1 MACGALFRC
10 RHQVAHRAVDSLVC
24 HTAVGANLPSTLV
37 QSSQRTVCQLGVVL
51 HRYRLDCIYIYNACH
66 LFPFLYVKL
75 HRVLRNATGHGRGV
89 VATQYAPLTTVFN
102 PSVTAWHLPYILHS
116 KTQGRR
122 IIVFCIS
129 VFGVVQ
135 MSRGE
140 IRWKF
145 GQPKKVR
152 RRWKQFYEGRAV
164 SLLYKSF
171 DTALWGLAVT
181 ICDFSERSFRSCF
194 KFIEK

>member
-1 MACGALFRC
+1 MHISLPLCSWKEYRGSARRARGLKRLAKSPPLSGGEVARKTEEKGRGLSERSEFRRPRRRPWRRTQKPDNCGGASWFVLLAVEKNEQINDLF
-10 RHQVAHRAVDSLVC
+10 QPLSSE
-24 HTAVGANLPSTLV
+24 TAV
-37 QSSQRTVCQLGVVL
+37 
-51 HRYRLDCIYIYNACH
+51 
-66 LFPFLYVKL
+66 
-75 HRVLRNATGHGRGV
+75 
-89 VATQYAPLTTVFN
+89 
-102 PSVTAWHLPYILHS
+102 PSVSPLYFPTE
-116 KTQGRR
+116 TQGRR

-135 MSRGE
+135 MSRRE

-152 RRWKQFYEGRAV
+152 RRWRQFYEGRAV